1 MQKRKAIKDKDAVEA
16 KIAKLE
22 DASEIK
28 EEVDESKNDNLKNTE
43 IDESVSK
50 DASPDDIE
58 LDTLDQNE
66 GDEI

>member
-28 EEVDESKNDNLKNTE
+28 EEVDESKNDNLKNAE

>member
-28 EEVDESKNDNLKNTE
+28 EEIDENKNAE
-43 IDESVSK
+43 IDESASK
-50 DASPDDIE
+50 DDIE
-58 LDTLDQNE
+58 LDQNE
-66 GDEI
+66 GGEIWIKFQPFFL